1 MNHVNKLMVEAG
13 YSLSGFQDTM
23 VAQVLEKKGT
33 WHIPAKGFRSQN
45 SPPTNIHYNSK
56 NHWVASFQFESGEIY
71 LLDSAL
77 GKNMTMCLKTSLK
90 IQLAQIYGKGKSK
103 LTVKVSHIQQQKNG
117 YDCGLFAIAN
127 IMEFATNRYK
137 GLRECKLEFAFI
149 QSKMREHLT
158 QVFQPKVYGTIPK
171 EEIKRTHEN

>member
-1 MNHVNKLMVEAG
+1 MDHVNKLMIEAD

-23 VAQVLEKKGT
+23 LAPVLKKNGT

-45 SPPTNIHYNSK
+45 SPSTNIHYNSK

-77 GKNMTMCLKTSLK
+77 GKNMTMCLNDSLK

-103 LTVKVSHIQQQKNG
+103 LTVEVPHFQLQKM
-117 YDCGLFAIAN
+117 AIIVACLPLQ
-127 IMEFATNRYK
+127 I
-137 GLRECKLEFAFI
+137 
-149 QSKMREHLT
+149 
-158 QVFQPKVYGTIPK
+158 
-171 EEIKRTHEN
+171 